1 MAKKKLS
8 HQAFSKVEPELL
20 RKFLSL
26 PASVGLEVMERV
38 KYRLHEEKE
47 AVLKQAYEEGLFTE
61 KEYNERYKDYFYD
74 DYGCDSFIQYI
85 NAAMNAKVD
94 RFVTLNERVLQRR
107 NELEEKFKLKIAS
120 PEEILQRSYH

>member
-1 MAKKKLS
+1 MAKKKLP
-8 HQAFSKVEPELL
+8 HQAFSEVEPELL

-26 PASVGLEVMERV
+26 PQSVGLEVMERV
-38 KYRLHEEKE
+38 KYQLHEEKE

-61 KEYNERYKDYFYD
+61 KEYTEGYKDHFYD

-94 RFVTLNERVLQRR
+94 CFVTLNERILQRR
-107 NELEEKFKLKIAS
+107 NELEERFKLKIIGS
-120 PEEILQRSYH
+120 EEILRKSYH